1 MTSTSAR
8 LFLLDRYEQIF
19 KIRNHDDPT
28 DSHPYGPIL
37 MNDCE
42 DAITNGAVHER
53 MKEYKS
59 KRINEHFGLSFTEFI
74 DQPTYRVVEML
85 KLASASQ
92 KKDQAIIDDIDRMEQ
107 AGRSGSKTPGKIGPQ

>member
-19 KIRNHDDPT
+19 GIRNHDDPT
-28 DSHPYGPIL
+28 ESHPYGPIL

-42 DAITNGAVHER
+42 DVVTNGAVHER
-53 MKEYKS
+53 MKEYKAR
-59 KRINEHFGLSFTEFI
+59 RIHEYFGLSFTEFI

-85 KLASASQ
+85 KLAAISNKKESA
-92 KKDQAIIDDIDRMEQ
+92 ITEEIDELE
-107 AGRSGSKTPGKIGPQ
+107 RSGSKGGKK